1 MHHQFIDQHSG
12 LDSFLH
18 KMDPRI
24 KIIMFAGIIFFVLL
38 TSSRQPIPLFFYSLI
53 ILILIRL
60 SCVPVRFI
68 FLRSLAILP
77 FVILVAFSL
86 LLSATHERLTF
97 FGSLLTKAYLSIL
110 SMILLISTTKFV
122 DLLKALEKMHCPV
135 LFVMMLS
142 FMYRYL
148 YLFIDEFMRLNQAQE
163 SRTVRK
169 TLNPGLKV
177 KILSNMIG
185 TLLIRSYERGE
196 SVYLAMCSRGYRGE
210 IRTLHPLILRKSD
223 CVFLAV
229 VFITLIGILLLFID
243 HV

>member
-86 LLSATHERLTF
+86 LLSATHERR
-97 FGSLLTKAYLSIL
+97 A
-110 SMILLISTTKFV
+110 
-122 DLLKALEKMHCPV
+122 
-135 LFVMMLS
+135 
-142 FMYRYL
+142 
-148 YLFIDEFMRLNQAQE
+148 FINRAFRAD
-163 SRTVRK
+163 
-169 TLNPGLKV
+169 
-177 KILSNMIG
+177 
-185 TLLIRSYERGE
+185 
-196 SVYLAMCSRGYRGE
+196 
-210 IRTLHPLILRKSD
+210 
-223 CVFLAV
+223 
-229 VFITLIGILLLFID
+229 
-243 HV
+243 